1 MISKVIFREIHKEE
15 QSSIIDSLYEFGYAK
30 IKSYFNFDDAL
41 RIGDWLTSKHSDLIT
56 KGRSY
61 KERARASSK
70 DKIIF
75 SIHKYNDVFLDF
87 IDTSI
92 VRKILIKFL
101 NDPYYRLIHDEL
113 PNFTLGY
120 FNARSSGKELPLH
133 IDNYIPYSG
142 SKPLACQVAYYFN
155 KSDIKNGCTIVVP
168 KSHKSGTYA
177 DRSTTDIMP
186 IICQPGD
193 CVVWD
198 SRIWH
203 GTNNN
208 IESNDRWA
216 LIATYK
222 QWFLKQTLEMT
233 STISSSQYSNLNN
246 VQKQLLGFCSMTP
259 KNEFNNVV
267 TKKGYE
273 DLPTTINQ

>member
-1 MISKVIFREIHKEE
+1 MVSKVIFREIDKEE
-15 QSSIIDSLYEFGYAK
+15 ESSIIESLYEFGYAK

-41 RIGDWLTSKHSDLIT
+41 RIGDWLTSKHSELIA
-56 KGRSY
+56 KNKSY
-61 KERARASSK
+61 NEKIRAGSK

-75 SIHKYNDVFLDF
+75 SIHKYNDIFLDF

-101 NDPYYRLIHDEL
+101 NDPYYRLIPNEL

-120 FNARSSGKELPLH
+120 FNARSSGNELPLH
-133 IDNYIPYSG
+133 MDNYVPYSG
-142 SKPLACQVAYYFN
+142 SVPLACQVAYYFN

-177 DRSTTDIMP
+177 DRSSTDIKH

-203 GTNNN
+203 GTTNNV
-208 IESNDRWA
+208 ESHDRWA
-216 LIATYK
+216 LISTYK

-233 STISSSQYSNLNN
+233 STISSSQYSKLNN
-246 VQKQLLGFCSMTP
+246 IQKQLLGFCAMTP
-259 KNEFNNVV
+259 KNEFDSVS

-273 DLPTTINQ
+273 DLPTLIN